1 MAVGDPTSVHGQDRL
16 VATHHVALPALGV
29 GLVLD
34 GQGAHQHLR
43 VSGGTGGEVGLPAD
57 EVGCLDPRAGQPRL
71 QRVVLA
77 LQLGAHQAVALLEAS
92 GRAVHATAG
101 RSDAQVGTGLHEG
114 VPQLRAIL
122 PAGVHLPTGVAHI
135 RDPEQLAGQPGH
147 LCVDDGT
154 VWRALLAEV
163 LVGQL
168 GQHRRRPGAPESERG
183 ELLRDV
189 RERHRAIGRHVA
201 TGPELVPP
209 TIEYT
214 GHDAHAVLAQ
224 AHHREVRVE
233 AAVRGQPRGV
243 DRSAHRHVH
252 LVDGQ
257 AVGVLHGSRTL
268 QLVDLEGTQ
277 VDHATVLTQVEVLTD
292 GDRTPPPV
300 VPLDLTLREAVTL
313 HQVGVAAVPLRPL
326 PGAGLEELGSQV
338 LLAGEV
344 GADLEVAAPLPLL
357 GGVDDAVGLDEVLV
371 GARPDVLLGAFLVV
385 EAGYVGTVYVDHPGV
400 AVGHPLGDD
409 LGHSRTLLYPYGGR
423 RPEVPYLRG
432 LAQARHGVRR
442 EGEEAVDGV
451 PDLRLAQH
459 VHQLDG
465 RLHLRI
471 EVVIGERH
479 LGRREGRLLVGRDLV
494 RVVEDRPVAVRADL
508 HGAGRLPLVA
518 EGVHVPDD
526 RVADLVVGLGQ
537 DVHRADVGHLV
548 DGGDQRDGGTG
559 HVGDPVGP
567 DSAGDHDVFGRN
579 GALVRDDRR
588 HGGHATLA
596 IDGLDVEDLGIGE
609 HLAAGGLD
617 GLPTHRG
624 AGLQRVDHRDGRAV
638 EATQDDVLV
647 DEGHQLLHLR
657 RREQAGLDA
666 PGPGRRHPAVQLQH
680 PILGASHL
688 YAPAVHREV
697 HVPVLVGALLSEQ
710 GHLLVVVHREDE
722 VGGVTGGTTG
732 VGQGALVQ
740 QDHVGPAETGEVAD
754 KAIADDACSDHDDI
768 GASREVTHSIVLL
781 ERNRDGSWRRPRG
794 GWGWPVGNR
803 RRAA

>member
-1 MAVGDPTSVHGQDRL
+1 M
-16 VATHHVALPALGV
+16 
-29 GLVLD
+29 
-34 GQGAHQHLR
+34 
-43 VSGGTGGEVGLPAD
+43 
-57 EVGCLDPRAGQPRL
+57 
-71 QRVVLA
+71 
-77 LQLGAHQAVALLEAS
+77 
-92 GRAVHATAG
+92 
-101 RSDAQVGTGLHEG
+101 
-114 VPQLRAIL
+114 
-122 PAGVHLPTGVAHI
+122 
-135 RDPEQLAGQPGH
+135 
-147 LCVDDGT
+147 
-154 VWRALLAEV
+154 
-163 LVGQL
+163 
-168 GQHRRRPGAPESERG
+168 
-183 ELLRDV
+183 
-189 RERHRAIGRHVA
+189 
-201 TGPELVPP
+201 
-209 TIEYT
+209 
-214 GHDAHAVLAQ
+214 
-224 AHHREVRVE
+224 
-233 AAVRGQPRGV
+233 
-243 DRSAHRHVH
+243 
-252 LVDGQ
+252 
-257 AVGVLHGSRTL
+257 
-268 QLVDLEGTQ
+268 
-277 VDHATVLTQVEVLTD
+277 
-292 GDRTPPPV
+292 
-300 VPLDLTLREAVTL
+300 
-313 HQVGVAAVPLRPL
+313 
-326 PGAGLEELGSQV
+326 
-338 LLAGEV
+338 
-344 GADLEVAAPLPLL
+344 
-357 GGVDDAVGLDEVLV
+357 
-371 GARPDVLLGAFLVV
+371 
-385 EAGYVGTVYVDHPGV
+385 
-400 AVGHPLGDD
+400 
-409 LGHSRTLLYPYGGR
+409 
-423 RPEVPYLRG
+423 
-432 LAQARHGVRR
+432 
-442 EGEEAVDGV
+442 
-451 PDLRLAQH
+451 
-459 VHQLDG
+459 
-465 RLHLRI
+465 
-471 EVVIGERH
+471 
-479 LGRREGRLLVGRDLV
+479 
-494 RVVEDRPVAVRADL
+494 AVRADL